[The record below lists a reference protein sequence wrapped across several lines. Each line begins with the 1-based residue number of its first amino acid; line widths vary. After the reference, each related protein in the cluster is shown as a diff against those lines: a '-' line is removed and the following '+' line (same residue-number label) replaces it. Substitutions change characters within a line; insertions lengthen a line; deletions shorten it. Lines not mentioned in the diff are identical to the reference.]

1 MTELAAFAKQLEL
14 HAGDDA
20 IALAD
25 GQRDGRALHL
35 DDVTGDAG
43 EQRHDLVH
51 DRLQRR
57 GRGGGRL
64 PGGGLGPRKR
74 NAAEDRQ
81 ENGQRDER
89 SSTASLHSRHYITVP
104 RQQRGPEVSPRA
116 RRYYAN
122 DSTRS

>member
-81 ENGQRDER
+81 ENGWRAFGEGSPGIESLAAR
-89 SSTASLHSRHYITVP
+89 SYEL
-104 RQQRGPEVSPRA
+104 GF
-116 RRYYAN
+116 RR
-122 DSTRS
+122 TF